1 MSTLLFDIGPPGGSI
16 GIGIVIAGFF
26 VLAAIAYV
34 IFRLLRKTVR
44 IAIRW
49 AIVAA
54 ILIIGLI
61 GAMMFLT
68 FGSGSGRPVST
79 PPQRTR

>member
-1 MSTLLFDIGPPGGSI
+1 MSILLFDIGPPGGSI
-16 GIGIVIAGFF
+16 GIGIMIAGFF

-34 IFRLLRKTVR
+34 VFRLLRKTVR
-44 IAIRW
+44 IAFRL

-61 GAMMFLT
+61 GAGMFFFL
-68 FGSGSGRPVST
+68 GSGRGT
-79 PPQRTR
+79 PARPAPQHTR

>member
-1 MSTLLFDIGPPGGSI
+1 MTTLLFDIGPPGGSI
-16 GIGIVIAGFF
+16 GFGLMIGGFF

-44 IAIRW
+44 IAFRL

-61 GAMMFLT
+61 GASMFLYL
-68 FGSGSGRPVST
+68 GSGTGRPVGS

>member
-1 MSTLLFDIGPPGGSI
+1 MSFVLFDIGPPGGSVGFGLMI
-16 GIGIVIAGFF
+16 GGFL

-44 IAIRW
+44 IAFRL

-61 GAMMFLT
+61 GGAFFLML
-68 FGSGSGRPVST
+68 GSGRGPV
-79 PPQRTR
+79 QRPATQRNR

>member
-1 MSTLLFDIGPPGGSI
+1 MSFVLFDIGPPGGSI
-16 GIGIVIAGFF
+16 GFGLMIGGFL

-44 IAIRW
+44 IALRL

-61 GAMMFLT
+61 GGAFFLML
-68 FGSGSGRPVST
+68 GSGSGPVQRPAT
-79 PPQRTR
+79 QRNR

>member
-1 MSTLLFDIGPPGGSI
+1 MNVLLFDIGPPGGAI
-16 GIGIVIAGFF
+16 GLGVIIGGFF

-44 IAIRW
+44 IAFRL

-54 ILIIGLI
+54 LLVVGLI
-61 GAMMFLT
+61 AAGMF
-68 FGSGSGRPVST
+68 FYVGSGSGRPVRSV
-79 PPQRTR
+79 PANSR

>member
-1 MSTLLFDIGPPGGSI
+1 MSILLFDIGPPGGSI
-16 GIGIVIAGFF
+16 GIGIMIAGFF

-34 IFRLLRKTVR
+34 VFRLLRKTVR
-44 IAIRW
+44 IAFRL

-61 GAMMFLT
+61 GAMMFFYL
-68 FGSGSGRPVST
+68 GSGSGTPVRPA
-79 PPQRTR
+79 PQRAR

>member
-1 MSTLLFDIGPPGGSI
+1 MSILLFDIGPPGGSI
-16 GIGIVIAGFF
+16 GIGIMIAGFF

-34 IFRLLRKTVR
+34 VFRLLRKTVR
-44 IAIRW
+44 IAFRL

-61 GAMMFLT
+61 GAGMFFIL
-68 FGSGSGRPVST
+68 GSGRGT
-79 PPQRTR
+79 PARPAPQRTR